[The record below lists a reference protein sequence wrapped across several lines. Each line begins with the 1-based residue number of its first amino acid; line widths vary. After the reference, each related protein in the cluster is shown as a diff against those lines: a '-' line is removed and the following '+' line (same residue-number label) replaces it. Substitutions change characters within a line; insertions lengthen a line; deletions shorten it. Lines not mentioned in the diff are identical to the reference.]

1 MLTKDLVQVT
11 TRNGKLFPRFCPS
24 DDTKGSADARE
35 LCEFF
40 STAPGRTL
48 GDVEDELKTLC
59 TTPRRRA
66 LAKLLMDTCEV
77 SEPDPTI
84 MEMRWRVFKAAEN
97 FRVGENQDF
106 QVFTQHV
113 AAEFGSSSSDLGQK
127 IFSDLPSAR
136 VLQAFSPMPTASLI
150 ELMNFAQVRT
160 ILCLAKDV
168 QVTLKKTSTAQRRE
182 FLRQVKFQRLIAD
195 VEMDSSSNALI
206 ASLSGPLGDLCGGA
220 AYGVRL
226 ANLIK
231 FIASFSEWS
240 LEASVK
246 WKGKYLQMSL
256 DHHSG
261 VKSTHS
267 RVNGSFV
274 PPEFSQLVDAIGKE
288 AGLKAHLGDD
298 FLDFGAENY
307 CFPDLIVTSEGK
319 SFAIELFHGNHK
331 SQIKRRLAAE
341 SRGKTTN
348 FLMGID
354 RSLLKDKAIAQVVD
368 ESDWFKSY
376 GFDFNQFPTP
386 SVIKKVVMRHA

>member
-1 MLTKDLVQVT
+1 
-11 TRNGKLFPRFCPS
+11 
-24 DDTKGSADARE
+24 
-35 LCEFF
+35 
-40 STAPGRTL
+40 
-48 GDVEDELKTLC
+48 
-59 TTPRRRA
+59 
-66 LAKLLMDTCEV
+66 
-77 SEPDPTI
+77 
-84 MEMRWRVFKAAEN
+84 
-97 FRVGENQDF
+97 
-106 QVFTQHV
+106 
-113 AAEFGSSSSDLGQK
+113 
-127 IFSDLPSAR
+127 
-136 VLQAFSPMPTASLI
+136 
-150 ELMNFAQVRT
+150 
-160 ILCLAKDV
+160 
-168 QVTLKKTSTAQRRE
+168 
-182 FLRQVKFQRLIAD
+182 
-195 VEMDSSSNALI
+195 
-206 ASLSGPLGDLCGGA
+206 
-220 AYGVRL
+220 
-226 ANLIK
+226 
-231 FIASFSEWS
+231 
-240 LEASVK
+240 
-246 WKGKYLQMSL
+246 MSL

-331 SQIKRRLAAE
+331 SQIKRRLAAV